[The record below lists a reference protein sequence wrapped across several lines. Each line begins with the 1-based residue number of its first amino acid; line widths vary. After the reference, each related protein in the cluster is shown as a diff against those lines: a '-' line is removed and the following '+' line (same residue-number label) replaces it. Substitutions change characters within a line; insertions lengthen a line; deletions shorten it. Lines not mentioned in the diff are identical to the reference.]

1 MSFGKPTLPSGGI
14 GSGPLKVEK
23 WKVLSHAEEVWKYAL
38 GKLSAVEVQEF
49 ASAAWMH
56 LKCKLS
62 RGLALWGQS
71 QEISTGIYRGNIFT
85 N

>member
-1 MSFGKPTLPSGGI
+1 MEGLEPYPLWTL
-14 GSGPLKVEK
+14 L
-23 WKVLSHAEEVWKYAL
+23 LRKYAL